1 MRLNLSSKQVNITE
15 GIKNHA
21 HERSG
26 KFNKFLKGKFNVE
39 WMFQLEGS
47 WHNAT
52 VVIKG
57 KNFVHRAEG
66 KTTNLYSSIDIA
78 CQKIERQLLKTKNQ
92 VKSHRAE
99 KTGIQNFDDL
109 DLFKKA
115 G

>member
-1 MRLNLSSKQVNITE
+1 MHLKLSSKQMNITD

-21 HERSG
+21 NERSD
-26 KFNKFLKGKFNVE
+26 KFNKFLKGKFNVS
-39 WMFQLEGS
+39 WVFQLEGS

-52 VVIKG
+52 VVIQG

-66 KTTNLYSSIDIA
+66 KTTNLYSSIDMA

-92 VKSHRAE
+92 VKNHRAD
-99 KTGIQNFDDL
+99 KTGIQKFEDL